1 MHKTI
6 VLLLWGYD
14 SPTTKIYE
22 RDKVRNSMDLETVR
36 MAQQQAA
43 QGQDHKTLWHN
54 LPHDS
59 VLATLET
66 SSRGL
71 EHSEAQAR
79 LGRYGSNKLPSAAK
93 RSAVLRFLSHFHNI
107 LIYVLIGSAVI
118 TAFLDHWIDTGVI
131 VAVVIANA
139 MIGFIQEGKA
149 EKAMD
154 AIRHMLA
161 PHASV
166 VRNGERISID
176 GQALV
181 PGDIVLLEAG
191 DKVPADL
198 RLLSVHG
205 LQIQEALL
213 TGESVPVEKHIA
225 SVMAQATVGDQTCM
239 AFSGTLVTSGQGK
252 GVIIATGKHTEIG
265 RISGL
270 LSEVQML
277 TTPLVTQIGIFSK
290 WLTVLILLIAG
301 LLLIYG
307 YFVGHHNFTELFMA
321 VVGLSVA
328 AIPEGLPAVLTVT
341 LAIGVQSMARRNAIV
356 RRLPAIE
363 TLGSVSVICTDKTG
377 TLTRNE
383 MMVASVLTP
392 GYLFT
397 LEGEGYAPEGV
408 LKLEDNHV
416 SPADHNGLADLAFAA
431 LLCNDAA
438 LRQQDGLWTVE
449 GDPMEGALIAFAG
462 KMNLDVR
469 KEQGAWVRTNAI
481 PFDAKHR
488 FMATL
493 NKGPEGHTIVF
504 VKGAPERILSMCKNQ
519 RGVDGGE
526 ITMDIHDWNEK
537 VEDIAAKGQR
547 VLAFACMAVNPG
559 HTDLEQADVE
569 GTLTL
574 LGMVGMIDPP
584 RAEAITAVAECHGA
598 GIRVK
603 MITGDHAKTAAAIG
617 KQIGLQNADRVLTGA
632 DLDGMDDAQLREAA
646 LNCDIFARTSPEH
659 KLRLVMALQ
668 SHGMTVAMTGDGV
681 NDAPALKRA
690 DAGIAMGQKGSE
702 AAKEAAELVLADDN
716 FASIAAAVREGRTV
730 YDNIK
735 KVISWT
741 LPTNAG
747 EAMCIIVALLF
758 GMTLPITPIHI
769 LWINLITAV
778 TLGIALAFEPTEEN
792 TMHRPPRPRNE
803 PLLSGDLIWHIVL
816 VSVLFLCGVF
826 GIYHYAIDNG
836 YSVDLARTMAL
847 NTLVVME
854 IFHLF
859 FIRNIYGTSLTW
871 KAVRGTKVV
880 WMTVIVITIA
890 QFAIT
895 YLPVLQAV
903 FATASIPFWDGVVI
917 VGIGAA
923 LFAIV
928 ETEKQIRLAFRRGKE
943 IAV

>member
-1 MHKTI
+1 MALEQAMETD
-6 VLLLWGYD
+6 D
-14 SPTTKIYE
+14 SRQWHDIPHE
-22 RDKVRNSMDLETVR
+22 
-36 MAQQQAA
+36 AA
-43 QGQDHKTLWHN
+43 LDG
-54 LPHDS
+54 
-59 VLATLET
+59 LET
-66 SSRGL
+66 SPQGL
-71 EHSEAQAR
+71 EPAEVQAR
-79 LGRYGSNKLPSAAK
+79 FERHGPNRLPTAAK
-93 RSAVLRFLSHFHNI
+93 RSALLRFLSHFHNI

-118 TAFLDHWIDTGVI
+118 TAFLDHWVDTGVI
-131 VAVVIANA
+131 LAVVVANA
-139 MIGFIQEGKA
+139 LIGFIQEGNA

-161 PHASV
+161 PHANV
-166 VRNGERISID
+166 LRGGERISIEGED
-176 GQALV
+176 LV

-198 RLLSVHG
+198 RLFSAHG
-205 LQIQEALL
+205 LQVQEAIL
-213 TGESVPVEKHIA
+213 TGESVPVEKHIKPVIVEA
-225 SVMAQATVGDQTCM
+225 PLGDRACM
-239 AFSGTLVTSGQGK
+239 ALSGTLVTSGQGK
-252 GVIIATGKHTEIG
+252 GVVVATGKNTEIG

-270 LSEVQML
+270 LSEVETL
-277 TTPLVTQIGIFSK
+277 TTPLVTQMGIFAK
-290 WLTVLILLIAG
+290 WLTVLILIIAA
-301 LLLIYG
+301 LLLVFG
-307 YFVGHHNFTELFMA
+307 YFVEHYDFTDMFMA

-328 AIPEGLPAVLTVT
+328 AIPEGLPAVLTIT
-341 LAIGVQSMARRNAIV
+341 LAIGVQAMARRNAIV

-392 GYLFT
+392 HHLFS
-397 LEGEGYAPEGV
+397 LEGNGYAPQGA
-408 LKLEDNHV
+408 LKLEDTDV
-416 SPADHNGLADLAFAA
+416 SPAEHDILADLARAA
-431 LLCNDAA
+431 ALCNDAA
-438 LRQQDGLWTVE
+438 LRKKDGVWTVE
-449 GDPMEGALIAFAG
+449 GDPMEGALLAFAG
-462 KMNLDVR
+462 KMDLDVR
-469 KEQGAWVRTNAI
+469 KEQAGWTRTDAI

-493 NKGPEGHTIVF
+493 NHDHEGHALAL
-504 VKGAPERILSMCKNQ
+504 VKGAPERILSMCENQ
-519 RGVDGGE
+519 RSLNGNVQ
-526 ITMDIHDWNEK
+526 TLCTPYWNEK
-537 VEDIAAKGQR
+537 AEEIAAKGQR
-547 VLAFACMAVNPG
+547 VLAFALKPVKPE
-559 HTDLEQADVE
+559 HTVLEHADIE
-569 GTLTL
+569 GRLIL

-584 RAEAITAVAECHGA
+584 RAEAITAVAECDGA

-617 KQIGLQNADRVLTGA
+617 KQIGLQNPDKVLTGT
-632 DLDGMDDAQLREAA
+632 DLDGMDDAELRQAV
-646 LNCDIFARTSPEH
+646 LNCDIFARTNPEH

-668 SHGMTVAMTGDGV
+668 SHDMTVAMTGDGV

-702 AAKEAAELVLADDN
+702 AAKEAAELVLTDDN

-747 EAMCIIVALLF
+747 EAMTIIVALLL
-758 GMTLPITPIHI
+758 GMTLPITPIQI

-792 TMHRPPRPRNE
+792 TMRRPPRPRGE
-803 PLLSGDLIWHIVL
+803 PLLTGELVWHIVL
-816 VSVLFLCGVF
+816 VSFLFLCGVF
-826 GIYHYAIDNG
+826 GIYHYAIDQG
-836 YSVDLARTMAL
+836 YSVELARTMAL

-880 WMTVIVITIA
+880 WTVVIFITAA
-890 QFAIT
+890 QFSIT
-895 YLPVLQAV
+895 YLPPLQTV
-903 FATASIPFWDGVVI
+903 FATVSIPLLDGIII

-923 LFAIV
+923 LFAII
-928 ETEKQIRLAFRRGKE
+928 ETEKQIRLAFRHGKE
-943 IAV
+943 VTR

>member
-1 MHKTI
+1 MQE
-6 VLLLWGYD
+6 V
-14 SPTTKIYE
+14 TTEGIHA
-22 RDKVRNSMDLETVR
+22 T
-36 MAQQQAA
+36 
-43 QGQDHKTLWHN
+43 WHN
-54 LPHDS
+54 ISVDNSLERLDSSASGLSQSAAETRLEQYGANRLP
-59 VLATLET
+59 E
-66 SSRGL
+66 
-71 EHSEAQAR
+71 
-79 LGRYGSNKLPSAAK
+79 AAK
-93 RSAVLRFLSHFHNI
+93 RSALVRFLLQFHNI
-107 LIYVLIGSAVI
+107 LIYVLIGCAVV

-131 VAVVIANA
+131 LAVVIANA
-139 MIGFIQEGKA
+139 IIGYIQEGKA

-161 PHASV
+161 PHANV
-166 VRNGERISID
+166 IRGGERISIEGD
-176 GQALV
+176 QLV

-198 RLLSVHG
+198 RMLIAHGMSV
-205 LQIQEALL
+205 QEAIL
-213 TGESVPVEKHIA
+213 TGESVPVEKHIKPVEENA
-225 SVMAQATVGDQTCM
+225 PLGDRSCM

-252 GVIIATGKHTEIG
+252 GVVVATGGSTEIG

-270 LSEVQML
+270 LSEVEML
-277 TTPLVTQIGIFSK
+277 TTPLVSQMGVFAK
-290 WLTVLILLIAG
+290 WLTIFILLIAA
-301 LLLIYG
+301 LLLVYG
-307 YFVGHHNFTELFMA
+307 YFAQHYDFTEMFMA

-328 AIPEGLPAVLTVT
+328 AIPEGLPAVLTIT
-341 LAIGVQSMARRNAIV
+341 LAIGVQAMARRNAIV

-383 MMVASVLTP
+383 MMVASVLTHRHV
-392 GYLFT
+392 FT
-397 LEGEGYAPEGV
+397 LEGDGYAPKGA
-408 LKLEDNHV
+408 LKLENADA
-416 SPADHNGLADLAFAA
+416 SPTEHAA
-431 LLCNDAA
+431 LEELARAAALCNDAA
-438 LRQQDGLWTVE
+438 LRQHDGVWTVE
-449 GDPMEGALIAFAG
+449 GDPMEGALLAFAG
-462 KMNLDVR
+462 KMDVDVR
-469 KEQGAWVRTNAI
+469 KEQAAWTRTDAI

-493 NKGPEGHTIVF
+493 NHDHDAQAFIF
-504 VKGAPERILSMCKNQ
+504 VKGAPERILSMCENQ
-519 RGVDGGE
+519 RGMGKTEPLD
-526 ITMDIHDWNEK
+526 TAYWNTKAET
-537 VEDIAAKGQR
+537 IASLGQR
-547 VLAFACMAVNPG
+547 VLAFAVKSVKPE
-559 HTDLEQADVE
+559 HTVLEHKEVE

-584 RAEAITAVAECHGA
+584 RSEAITAVAECHTA

-617 KQIGLQNADRVLTGA
+617 KQIGLQNPDKVLTGA
-632 DLDGMDDAQLREAA
+632 DLDGMGDAVLRQAV
-646 LNCDIFARTSPEH
+646 LDCDIFARTSPEH

-668 SHGMTVAMTGDGV
+668 SLGHTVAMTGDGV

-690 DAGIAMGQKGSE
+690 DAGIAMGRKGSE

-747 EAMCIIVALLF
+747 EAMTIVVALLL
-758 GMTLPITPIHI
+758 GMTLPITPIQI

-792 TMHRPPRPRNE
+792 TMRRPPRPRHE
-803 PLLSGDLIWHIVL
+803 PLLTGELVWHIVL
-816 VSVLFLCGVF
+816 VSTLFLCGVF
-826 GIYHYAIDNG
+826 GIYHYAVDQG
-836 YSVDLARTMAL
+836 YSIDLARTMAL

-880 WMTVIVITIA
+880 WATVIVITVA

-895 YLPVLQAV
+895 YLPPLQRI
-903 FATASIPFWDGVVI
+903 FATEAIPFWYGVLI

-923 LFAIV
+923 LFAII
-928 ETEKQIRLAFRRGKE
+928 ETEKQVRLRLRAINQNIRNHHART
-943 IAV
+943 